1 MGAVASGEYV
11 EFVQLVPEYPPIS
24 RKLLG
29 IHAAIAEVLHMT
41 GAGHAIDMILRE
53 VERINYLDEGGADM
67 LLLEDRLHLI
77 MPS

>member
-1 MGAVASGEYV
+1 
-11 EFVQLVPEYPPIS
+11 
-24 RKLLG
+24 
-29 IHAAIAEVLHMT
+29 MT